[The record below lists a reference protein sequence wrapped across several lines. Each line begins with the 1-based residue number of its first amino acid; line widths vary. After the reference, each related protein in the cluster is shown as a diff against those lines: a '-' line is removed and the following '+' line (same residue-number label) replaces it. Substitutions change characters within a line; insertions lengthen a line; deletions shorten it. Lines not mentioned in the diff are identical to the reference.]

1 MAVFD
6 DLLGD
11 PSGTTNLAEPDVRR
25 LTRRARWMA
34 ERRAQPAC
42 VHRDVAQIRDRASEQ
57 ATLARQIA
65 EALQVRDVVHARVP
79 LGSGTA
85 LCWPRWNCRRART
98 IKTGWPSITRRP
110 LYAAELFRGRFRRGG
125 DASGIAPFRWEE
137 IGAVLTLTVRACR
150 GNTSEL

>member
-1 MAVFD
+1 
-6 DLLGD
+6 
-11 PSGTTNLAEPDVRR
+11 
-25 LTRRARWMA
+25 MA
-34 ERRAQPAC
+34 ERRAQPAG

-65 EALQVRDVVHARVP
+65 EALQVRDVIHARVP

-85 LCWPRWNCRRART
+85 LCWLRWNCRRARDHQDRMAEHYPAT
-98 IKTGWPSITRRP
+98 SIC

-125 DASGIAPFRWEE
+125 DASCIAPFRWEE

>member
-34 ERRAQPAC
+34 ERRAQPAG

-85 LCWPRWNCRRART
+85 LCWPWWNCRRART

-110 LYAAELFRGRFRRGG
+110 LYAYMPQNCFADGFVVVETRRASRRSGGRRL
-125 DASGIAPFRWEE
+125 APSSR
-137 IGAVLTLTVRACR
+137 
-150 GNTSEL
+150 